1 MGRHSHVLHM
11 IRHRINPEGRRLHRQ
26 FERLRRDYPRM
37 GSLLFR
43 ISRPGWALVR
53 VPVGVA
59 FILGGLLAI
68 LPVFGLWMIPV
79 GLLLLAVDVPW
90 LRRPVSG
97 AIIRLRRRAEK
108 FRQRRRDKAE
118 R

>member
-1 MGRHSHVLHM
+1 MTQPPATRESH
-11 IRHRINPEGRRLHRQ
+11 RLQRQ
-26 FERLRRDYPRM
+26 FARLRRDYPRAGAM
-37 GSLLFR
+37 LHR

-53 VPVGVA
+53 VPVGVL

-68 LPVFGLWMIPV
+68 LPIFGLWMIPV

-97 AIIRLRRRAEK
+97 ALIRLRRRAET
-108 FRQRRRDKAE
+108 FRNRRRKG
-118 R
+118 

>member
-1 MGRHSHVLHM
+1 M
-11 IRHRINPEGRRLHRQ
+11 IRPRINPEGRRLHRQ

-37 GSLLFR
+37 GSVLFR

-53 VPVGVA
+53 VPVGVT

-90 LRRPVSG
+90 LRRPVSS
-97 AIIRLRRRAEK
+97 AMIRLRRRADR
-108 FRQRRRDKAE
+108 FRQRRRE
-118 R
+118 RRDN